1 MANTIHIATSGA
13 DEAFPGVQPIM
24 AGDTPPMATRD
35 VLFPLELG
43 AIPQYT
49 PLSFA
54 AAVTGPP
61 AITARYKVWAA
72 GETIS
77 AMTAYAVPD
86 QGVDQRAAVYTA
98 GMFNI
103 DAVTWPA
110 GTTEDQVAAATI
122 NSQVQFRKLLYS
134 DKRVVQGG
142 LLVGPA
148 NTAPAAG

>member
-13 DEAFPGVQPIM
+13 DEVFPGVQPIM

-35 VLFPLELG
+35 VLFPAALA
-43 AIPQYT
+43 AIAQYV

-54 AAVTGPP
+54 AGA
-61 AITARYKVWAA
+61 YKVWAV

-77 AMTAYAVPD
+77 AMTAYAIPD
-86 QGVDQRAAVYTA
+86 QAVDQRAAVYTA

-110 GTTEDQVAAATI
+110 GTTEENVVAATI

-134 DKRVVQGG
+134 DKRVAKSG

-148 NTAPAAG
+148 YTAPAAG